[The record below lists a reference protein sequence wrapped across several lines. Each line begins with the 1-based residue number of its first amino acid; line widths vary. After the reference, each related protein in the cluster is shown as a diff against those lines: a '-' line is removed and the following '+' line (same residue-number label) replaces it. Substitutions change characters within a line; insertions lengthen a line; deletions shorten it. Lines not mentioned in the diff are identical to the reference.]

1 MTSVMHSA
9 AQDQHRLPTN
19 VKPVHYDLTV
29 KTDLLKWSFE
39 GLVRVQLQVIQ
50 ETSQIVLNSR
60 EIQLENITIVS
71 STSDTDTEQRPSSVV
86 LDAALERATFEF
98 PVPLPA
104 NSTAV
109 LSIHFSAP
117 LTDSLAGYYRSAG
130 DENTEVYAV
139 TQFEPTAARRAFP
152 CWDEPRFKATFAVT
166 LISRIDTINI
176 SNMPAISETVL
187 DPDTISDT
195 SSIYSWLTSKLAH
208 FFSRDAVRT
217 DRWKITRFETSP
229 PMSTYVLAYANGNF
243 QYLESSYTSSLSGKT
258 RPLRYVLDCTRLMV
272 PKLEE
277 AFGVEFPLP
286 KIDTLVVYDFDAGA
300 MENWGLIIGRTSAYL
315 CDPKSPDMRLKKDIA
330 SMQCH
335 ELTHQWFGDIT
346 TMAWW
351 DNLYLNEDWNCDA
364 LFLSNSFA
372 RALDLDAMR
381 ASHPIEVECLDASM
395 AYQVFDALAY
405 EKAATVL
412 RMLCRFVGEE
422 VFFKGVSV
430 YLKRHLYGNTVTR
443 DLWEGLE
450 SASGLNIPSMMDNW
464 VKKVG
469 YPVLTVTETQ
479 GAIHIRQDRF
489 LQTGKLEPEDNET
502 IWTVPL
508 KLLTVSQ
515 QGDVNVNGSILLTER
530 EITIPLDGAI
540 QYKLNAGSASLCR
553 VSYPPERLAKLAD
566 DAAKAQSIFS
576 LQDRMGLVDD
586 TLALAKAGYCTVG
599 DALSLIDVLR
609 DEKDYVVWQAIGNNL
624 STLLSVWYEDPEIGL
639 FVPLVKRLG
648 YENQSDDPVDI
659 CDLRTLAIEQTAVCQ
674 DPDVVNVLTGRF
686 ARYMETGDESTIP
699 PDLRWI
705 IYHTAV
711 YHGGIN
717 EWEAVKKIAEISK
730 DPSAG
735 QAAIR
740 AMGATQDPTLIEA
753 TLNYAFTGAR
763 DPDVPWYMV
772 GLSQNSKAR
781 KLLASAFKD
790 NFAALYE
797 RFTDNFTLQRMIKLP
812 FERLSSEDD
821 YEKTTRF
828 FEDKDTSS
836 YDLTLK
842 QVLEGIASRVSWIK
856 RSTDDIKLWFE
867 DRKGDYCA

>member
-1 MTSVMHSA
+1 
-9 AQDQHRLPTN
+9 
-19 VKPVHYDLTV
+19 
-29 KTDLLKWSFE
+29 
-39 GLVRVQLQVIQ
+39 
-50 ETSQIVLNSR
+50 
-60 EIQLENITIVS
+60 
-71 STSDTDTEQRPSSVV
+71 
-86 LDAALERATFEF
+86 
-98 PVPLPA
+98 
-104 NSTAV
+104 
-109 LSIHFSAP
+109 
-117 LTDSLAGYYRSAG
+117 
-130 DENTEVYAV
+130 
-139 TQFEPTAARRAFP
+139 
-152 CWDEPRFKATFAVT
+152 
-166 LISRIDTINI
+166 
-176 SNMPAISETVL
+176 
-187 DPDTISDT
+187 
-195 SSIYSWLTSKLAH
+195 
-208 FFSRDAVRT
+208 
-217 DRWKITRFETSP
+217 
-229 PMSTYVLAYANGNF
+229 
-243 QYLESSYTSSLSGKT
+243 
-258 RPLRYVLDCTRLMV
+258 
-272 PKLEE
+272 
-277 AFGVEFPLP
+277 
-286 KIDTLVVYDFDAGA
+286 
-300 MENWGLIIGRTSAYL
+300 
-315 CDPKSPDMRLKKDIA
+315 
-330 SMQCH
+330 
-335 ELTHQWFGDIT
+335 
-346 TMAWW
+346 
-351 DNLYLNEDWNCDA
+351 
-364 LFLSNSFA
+364 
-372 RALDLDAMR
+372 
-381 ASHPIEVECLDASM
+381 
-395 AYQVFDALAY
+395 
-405 EKAATVL
+405 
-412 RMLCRFVGEE
+412 
-422 VFFKGVSV
+422 
-430 YLKRHLYGNTVTR
+430 
-443 DLWEGLE
+443 
-450 SASGLNIPSMMDNW
+450 MMDNW

-508 KLLTVSQ
+508 NLLTVSQ

-609 DEKDYVVWQAIGNNL
+609 DEKDYVVWKAIGNNL
-624 STLLSVWYEDPEIGL
+624 STLLSVWYEDPEIVSSVLQFSRGL

-797 RFTDNFTLQRMIKLP
+797 RFADNFTLQRMIKLP

-836 YDLTLK
+836 YDLALK